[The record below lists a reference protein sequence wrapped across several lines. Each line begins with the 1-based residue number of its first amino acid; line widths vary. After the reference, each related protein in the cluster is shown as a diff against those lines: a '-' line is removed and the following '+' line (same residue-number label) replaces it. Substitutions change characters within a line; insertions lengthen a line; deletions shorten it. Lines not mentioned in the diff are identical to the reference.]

1 MFNGMAAGPPDPLPP
16 HESPF
21 VVRRWWST
29 TAFLAGS
36 TVLLLAV
43 FSPIWKPL
51 LIGTVFAATLTR
63 WHGRL
68 TSKIWHRPYLS
79 AGIMTIGVVVLILGP
94 LSWLAIEAIHQAVEA
109 ATWARQA
116 LERGGL
122 HGMVRALPDGIEKMV
137 RPLIPG
143 AASALPTAPAEAGR
157 WAAGQMQGVLSA
169 VSDFAF
175 ELAMMLITFFFVLTD
190 GKKLVDWMCAVS
202 PMGAGR
208 TRELLDECRL
218 VARSV
223 IGSNFLTGIAQAGV
237 ATVGYLIAGA
247 PKPVFFG
254 LATLLASFIPSVGT
268 AIVALPLAGLLYLM
282 GKPMSALF
290 LAAWA
295 LLVVSLVDNLLR
307 PMLIKGDVQIHG
319 ALIFFSLIGGI
330 MLFGFTGLIVGPL
343 ALGLFTSLVRFH
355 NRDVRQHV
363 KSVADAHASEESG
376 QHTVRSA
383 H

>member
-1 MFNGMAAGPPDPLPP
+1 MAAGPPDPLPP

-29 TAFLAGS
+29 TAFLLAA
-36 TVLLLAV
+36 TVLLGMV
-43 FSPIWKPL
+43 FWPIWKPL

-63 WHGRL
+63 WHGKL
-68 TSKIWHRPYLS
+68 TALLWNRSYLS
-79 AGIMTIGVVVLILGP
+79 AGLMTIGVVLVILGP
-94 LSWLAIEAIHQAVEA
+94 LAWLLIEAIRQALDA
-109 ATWARQA
+109 ATVARAA

-122 HGMVRALPDGIEKMV
+122 HGVVRALPDGLENMV
-137 RPLIPG
+137 RPLIPK
-143 AASALPTAPAEAGR
+143 AAGALPAAPAEAGR
-157 WAAGQMQGVLSA
+157 WAATQAQSVLAA

-175 ELAMMLITFFFVLTD
+175 ELAMMLICFFFVLTD
-190 GKKLVDWMCAVS
+190 GKRLVDWMCAVS

-223 IGSNFLTGIAQAGV
+223 IGSNILTGIAQAAV
-237 ATVGYLIAGA
+237 ATIGYLIAGA
-247 PKPVFFG
+247 PKVVFFG

-282 GKPMSALF
+282 GKPIAALF

-295 LLVVSLVDNLLR
+295 LLIVSLVDNLLR

-319 ALIFFSLIGGI
+319 AVIFFSLIGGI

-343 ALGLFTSLVRFH
+343 ALGLFASLVRFH

-363 KSVADAHASEESG
+363 KSVADAHAEESAA
-376 QHTVRSA
+376 QHSVRSA
-383 H
+383 R

>member
-1 MFNGMAAGPPDPLPP
+1 MQ
-16 HESPF
+16 S
-21 VVRRWWST
+21 
-29 TAFLAGS
+29 
-36 TVLLLAV
+36 
-43 FSPIWKPL
+43 
-51 LIGTVFAATLTR
+51 
-63 WHGRL
+63 
-68 TSKIWHRPYLS
+68 
-79 AGIMTIGVVVLILGP
+79 VLI
-94 LSWLAIEAIHQAVEA
+94 AI
-109 ATWARQA
+109 
-116 LERGGL
+116 
-122 HGMVRALPDGIEKMV
+122 
-137 RPLIPG
+137 
-143 AASALPTAPAEAGR
+143 
-157 WAAGQMQGVLSA
+157 
-169 VSDFAF
+169 SDFAF

-190 GKKLVDWMCAVS
+190 GKRLVDWMCAVS

-223 IGSNFLTGIAQAGV
+223 IGSNFLTGIAQAAV
-237 ATVGYLIAGA
+237 ATIGYLIAGA

-282 GKPMSALF
+282 GKPVAALF

-330 MLFGFTGLIVGPL
+330 LLFGFTGLIVGPL
-343 ALGLFTSLVRFH
+343 ALGVFTSLVRFH

-363 KSVADAHASEESG
+363 KSVADAHAEEGS
-376 QHTVRSA
+376 QHPARSA
-383 H
+383 R

>member
-1 MFNGMAAGPPDPLPP
+1 MFRGMAEGPPDPLPP

-29 TAFLAGS
+29 TAFLVGS
-36 TVLLLAV
+36 TILLLAV
-43 FSPIWKPL
+43 FWPIWKPL

-68 TSKIWHRPYLS
+68 TRTLWNRSYLT
-79 AGIMTIGVVVLILGP
+79 AGLMTIGVVLMILGP
-94 LSWLAIEAIHQAVEA
+94 LAWLAIEAIRQAVDA
-109 ATWARQA
+109 ATWARSA

-122 HGMVRALPDGIEKMV
+122 HGMVRALPDSIENMV
-137 RPLIPG
+137 RPLIPQ
-143 AASALPTAPAEAGR
+143 AAGALPAGRAEAGR
-157 WAAGQMQGVLSA
+157 WAATQMQSVLIA
-169 VSDFAF
+169 ISDFAF

-190 GKKLVDWMCAVS
+190 GKRLVDWMCAVS

-223 IGSNFLTGIAQAGV
+223 IGSNFLTGIAQAAV

-268 AIVALPLAGLLYLM
+268 AIVALPLAGLLFLM
-282 GKPMSALF
+282 GKPVSALF

-330 MLFGFTGLIVGPL
+330 LLFGFTGLIVGPL
-343 ALGLFTSLVRFH
+343 ALGVFTSLVRFH

-363 KSVADAHASEESG
+363 KSVADAHAEDGS
-376 QHTVRSA
+376 QHSVRSA
-383 H
+383 P

>member
-1 MFNGMAAGPPDPLPP
+1 MAAGPPDPLPP

-29 TAFLAGS
+29 TAFLVGS
-36 TVLLLAV
+36 TVLLAAV
-43 FSPIWKPL
+43 FWPIWKSL
-51 LIGTVFAATLTR
+51 LIGTVFAATCNRWHSRLTR
-63 WHGRL
+63 TLWNR
-68 TSKIWHRPYLS
+68 SYLA
-79 AGIMTIGVVVLILGP
+79 AGVMTIGVVLVILGP
-94 LSWLAIEAIHQAVEA
+94 LAWLAIEAIRQAVDA
-109 ATWARQA
+109 ATWARSA

-122 HGMVRALPDGIEKMV
+122 HGMVRALPDSIESMV
-137 RPLIPG
+137 RPLIPR
-143 AASALPTAPAEAGR
+143 AAGALPSAPAEAGR
-157 WAAGQMQGVLSA
+157 WAATQMQSA
-169 VSDFAF
+169 LVALSDFAF

-190 GKKLVDWMCAVS
+190 GKRLVDWMCAVS

-223 IGSNFLTGIAQAGV
+223 IGSNFLTGIAQAAV

-282 GKPMSALF
+282 GNPVAALF

-307 PMLIKGDVQIHG
+307 PMLIRGDVQIHG
-319 ALIFFSLIGGI
+319 AVIFFSLIGGI
-330 MLFGFTGLIVGPL
+330 LLFGFTGLIVGPL
-343 ALGLFTSLVRFH
+343 ALGVFTSLVRFH

-363 KSVADAHASEESG
+363 KSVADAHADEGSEHS
-376 QHTVRSA
+376 VRSA
-383 H
+383 R

>member
-1 MFNGMAAGPPDPLPP
+1 MAAGPPDPLPP

-29 TAFLAGS
+29 TAFLLAAS
-36 TVLLLAV
+36 VLLAMV
-43 FSPIWKPL
+43 FWPIWKPL

-63 WHGRL
+63 WHGKL
-68 TSKIWHRPYLS
+68 TALMWNRSYLS
-79 AGIMTIGVVVLILGP
+79 AGVMTIGVVLVILGP
-94 LSWLAIEAIHQAVEA
+94 LAWLLIEAV
-109 ATWARQA
+109 RQA
-116 LERGGL
+116 LDAATVARAAMERGGL
-122 HGMVRALPDGIEKMV
+122 HGMIRALPDGLENMV
-137 RPLIPG
+137 RPLIPK
-143 AASALPTAPAEAGR
+143 AAGALPAAPAEAGR
-157 WAAGQMQGVLSA
+157 WAATQAQSVLAA

-175 ELAMMLITFFFVLTD
+175 ELAMMLICFFFVLTD
-190 GKKLVDWMCAVS
+190 GKRLVDWMCAVS

-223 IGSNFLTGIAQAGV
+223 IGSNILTGIAQAAV
-237 ATVGYLIAGA
+237 ATIGYLIAGA
-247 PKPVFFG
+247 PKVVFFG

-268 AIVALPLAGLLYLM
+268 AIVALPLAALLYLM
-282 GKPMSALF
+282 GKPIAALF

-295 LLVVSLVDNLLR
+295 LLIVSLVDNLLR

-319 ALIFFSLIGGI
+319 AVIFFSLIGGI

-343 ALGLFTSLVRFH
+343 ALGLFASLVRFH

-363 KSVADAHASEESG
+363 KSVADAHAEESAA
-376 QHTVRSA
+376 QHSVRSA
-383 H
+383 R

>member
-1 MFNGMAAGPPDPLPP
+1 MAAGPPDSLPP

-29 TAFLAGS
+29 TAFLLAA
-36 TVLLLAV
+36 TVLLGMV
-43 FSPIWKPL
+43 FWPIWKPL

-63 WHGRL
+63 WHGKL
-68 TSKIWHRPYLS
+68 TGLLWNRSYLS
-79 AGIMTIGVVVLILGP
+79 AGVMTIGVVLVILGP
-94 LSWLAIEAIHQAVEA
+94 LAWLLIEAIRQALDA
-109 ATWARQA
+109 ATVARAA

-122 HGMVRALPDGIEKMV
+122 HGMVRALPDGLENLV
-137 RPLIPG
+137 RPLIPK
-143 AASALPTAPAEAGR
+143 AAGALPAAPAEAGR
-157 WAAGQMQGVLSA
+157 WAATQAQSVLAA

-175 ELAMMLITFFFVLTD
+175 ELAMMLICFFFVLTD
-190 GKKLVDWMCAVS
+190 GKRLVDWMCAVS

-223 IGSNFLTGIAQAGV
+223 IGSNFLTGVAQAAV
-237 ATVGYLIAGA
+237 ATIGYLIAGA

-282 GKPMSALF
+282 GKPIAALF

-295 LLVVSLVDNLLR
+295 LLIVSLVDNLLR

-319 ALIFFSLIGGI
+319 AVIFFSLIGGI

-343 ALGLFTSLVRFH
+343 ALGLFASLVRFH
-355 NRDVRQHV
+355 NRDIRQHV
-363 KSVADAHASEESG
+363 KSVADAHAEESAA
-376 QHTVRSA
+376 QHSVRSA
-383 H
+383 R

>member
-1 MFNGMAAGPPDPLPP
+1 MAAVPPDPLPP

-29 TAFLAGS
+29 TAFLLGA
-36 TVLLLAV
+36 TVLLVMV
-43 FSPIWKPL
+43 FWPIWRPL
-51 LIGTVFAATLTR
+51 LLGTVFAATLTR
-63 WHGRL
+63 WHGKL
-68 TSKIWHRPYLS
+68 TGLLWNRSYLS
-79 AGIMTIGVVVLILGP
+79 AGVMTIGVVVLILGP
-94 LSWLAIEAIHQAVEA
+94 LAWLLIEAVRQALEA
-109 ATWARQA
+109 ATVARAA

-122 HGMVRALPDGIEKMV
+122 HGLVRALPDGLENMV
-137 RPLIPG
+137 RPLIPK
-143 AASALPTAPAEAGR
+143 AAGALPAAPAEAGR
-157 WAAGQMQGVLSA
+157 WAATQAQSVLVA

-175 ELAMMLITFFFVLTD
+175 ELAMMLICFFFVLTD
-190 GKKLVDWMCAVS
+190 GKRLVDWMCAVS

-223 IGSNFLTGIAQAGV
+223 IGSNFLTGIAQAAV
-237 ATVGYLIAGA
+237 ATIGYLIAGA

-254 LATLLASFIPSVGT
+254 LTTLLASFIPSVGT

-282 GKPMSALF
+282 GKPIAALF

-295 LLVVSLVDNLLR
+295 LLIVSLVDNLLR

-319 ALIFFSLIGGI
+319 AVIFFSLIGGI

-343 ALGLFTSLVRFH
+343 ALGLFASLVRFH

-363 KSVADAHASEESG
+363 KSVADAHAEESAA
-376 QHTVRSA
+376 QHSVRSA
-383 H
+383 R